1 MTVICLSGL
10 IRKFWSTGISSVSE
24 RGGGGPALRL
34 LELRRRQVV
43 PIQEFPQALFP
54 ERHAPILGSST
65 RSPYHQE
72 VRQLRRVR
80 LLAFAHVFALFGHIL
95 PTSCVIYNPGNH
107 KAQ

>member
-24 RGGGGPALRL
+24 RGGGEPALRL

-43 PIQEFPQALFP
+43 PIQEFPQALLS
-54 ERHAPILGSST
+54 ERHAPVLGSST
-65 RSPYHQE
+65 RSSYHQE

-80 LLAFAHVFALFGHIL
+80 LLAFTHVFALFRHCFPRG
-95 PTSCVIYNPGNH
+95 
-107 KAQ
+107 